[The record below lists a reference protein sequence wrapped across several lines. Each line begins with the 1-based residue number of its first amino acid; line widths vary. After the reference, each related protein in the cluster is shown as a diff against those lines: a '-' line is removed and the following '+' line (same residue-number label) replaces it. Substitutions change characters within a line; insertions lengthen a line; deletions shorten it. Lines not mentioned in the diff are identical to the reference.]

1 MLGHKVPDEVFEYL
15 KREKRVIVRQEKGK
29 IVLSEPQ
36 DLYNAVAIFLKKS
49 DEDVFSISEEER
61 NEMNKKNILFV
72 TVGDSKDI
80 SEVFIPNR
88 YFEDHKYE
96 GRPFLHGLFD
106 CYTLV
111 KDYYRKTFNIFLPT
125 NIQRTWE
132 WWLQGENLYLDNAR
146 NYGFV
151 ESKDIQIHDVLIMK
165 LNSDVPNHAAIYI
178 GNNKILHHVCGRF
191 STTEEMTSFYKH
203 NTAVIY
209 RNTKINAN

>member
-1 MLGHKVPDEVFEYL
+1 MFGHKVPDDVFSYL
-15 KREKRVIVRQEKGK
+15 EKEKRAIVCQEKGK
-29 IVLSEPQ
+29 VCLSKFQ
-36 DLYNAVAIFLKKS
+36 DLYKAVAVFLKKANN
-49 DEDVFSISEEER
+49 EVFNLTDKER
-61 NEMNKKNILFV
+61 EEMNKLKLPFV
-72 TVGDSKDI
+72 TVGESKDF
-80 SEVFIPNR
+80 SEVFIPNQ
-88 YFEDHKYE
+88 YFENQKYE

-111 KDYYRKTFNIFLPT
+111 RDYYRKTFNIMLPT

-151 ESKDIQIHDVLIMK
+151 ESSDIKPNDVLIMK

-178 GNNKILHHVCGRF
+178 GNNNILHHVCGRF
-191 STTEEMTSFYKH
+191 STAEEYNSFYKH

-209 RNTKINAN
+209 RNININAN